1 MNDGMIKNYYAT
13 LNIELGASRGEI
25 EQAYKQAAGQLEGDE
40 AGLYSLYTSEEK
52 RSLLN
57 ELTEAYETLSDGAR
71 KKAYDAALKS
81 VAVGSNAAQLYE
93 GGKDNTF
100 ADASVIDDAEMS
112 APQYGTFRFG
122 TPLPLWAARIDGIG
136 TIQNPLHQAKDS
148 KGLGQGIRRN
158 ERGQG
163 RGEIADGFEPVLSY
177 RQGA

>member
-112 APQYGTFRFG
+112 APQRHVQVRHALAVMGSTDRWYRNNTESS
-122 TPLPLWAARIDGIG
+122 TPSEIA
-136 TIQNPLHQAKDS
+136 